1 MRILILS
8 RKSTIYSTRR
18 LMEAAQTR
26 GHEVSVVD
34 PLEISYRIA
43 GMRWAD

>member
-26 GHEVSVVD
+26 GHEVTVVD
-34 PLEISYRIA
+34 PLEISLVV
-43 GMRWAD
+43 